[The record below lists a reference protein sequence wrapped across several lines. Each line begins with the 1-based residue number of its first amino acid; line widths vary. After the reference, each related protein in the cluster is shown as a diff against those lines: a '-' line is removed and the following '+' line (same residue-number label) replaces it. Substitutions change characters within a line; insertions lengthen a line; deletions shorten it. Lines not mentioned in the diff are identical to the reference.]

1 LVCVTVDQSEGLSKF
16 QLIQSYQ
23 CCCAL
28 IICFILN
35 LALFPSKLLSGPATD
50 RLSVCIVE
58 HTSQEDIISLVRW
71 IFIAVAAHP
80 DVNDLS
86 DFSDIAET
94 KADVEVARIF
104 QKLMTKDC
112 VEEVKTALIIDG
124 DVAIEA
130 SFTILGKVATESLMD
145 NQNVIERTQGFIPY
159 VDPKSFDIFN

>member
-1 LVCVTVDQSEGLSKF
+1 M
-16 QLIQSYQ
+16 
-23 CCCAL
+23 
-28 IICFILN
+28 
-35 LALFPSKLLSGPATD
+35 
-50 RLSVCIVE
+50 VE

-112 VEEVKTALIIDG
+112 VEEVKTVLIIDG